1 MKKSAIRLSALLL
14 CISMVWVTAYA
25 TDYLIPGGQVI
36 GLSLT
41 DDSVTVAAIDETIG
55 QQARQKGICVGD
67 RLLRIDETAIKT
79 VEDVRN
85 ALRTSKGS
93 ITLQLQRQGQTHT
106 LKLSPTITS
115 DGPKLGLL
123 LRQGVSGIGT
133 VTFYDPDTGAFGTL
147 GHGVNG
153 ADGKLLSITGGTAYE
168 AAVASV
174 KQGKVGQPGQ
184 LRGAVDGQKP
194 LGSLQINS
202 TRGVFGKADSRWQ
215 GSAIPVAAAEEITT
229 GCATI
234 LSTVGGE
241 GVQEYSVEI
250 LKIYPKTKTADRN
263 LLIHVTDPRLLSATG
278 GIVQG
283 MSGSPILQNGKLVGA
298 VTHVLVNDPKTGYG
312 IFIENMLDAAA

>member
-14 CISMVWVTAYA
+14 CISMVWVTASA

-41 DDSVTVAAIDETIG
+41 DDSVTVAAIDETVG
-55 QQARQKGICVGD
+55 QQARQMGICVGD

-79 VEDVRN
+79 VEDVRS
-85 ALRTSKGS
+85 ALKASKGF

-106 LKLSPTITS
+106 LKLSPTVTT

-133 VTFYDPDTGAFGTL
+133 VTFYDPDTGTFGTL

-202 TRGVFGKADSRWQ
+202 ARGVFGKADSRWQ
-215 GSAIPVAAAEEITT
+215 GSAIPVATAEEVTA
-229 GCATI
+229 GSATI
-234 LSTVGGE
+234 LSTVSGE

-250 LKIYPKTKTADRN
+250 LKIYPKTKTSDRN
-263 LLIHVTDPRLLSATG
+263 LVIRVTDPRLLSATG

-283 MSGSPILQNGKLVGA
+283 MSGSPILQNGKLIGA
-298 VTHVLVNDPKTGYG
+298 VTHVLVNDPTTGYG
-312 IFIENMLDAAA
+312 IFIENMLAAAA